1 MSRASV
7 VAKRYAKAL
16 FEVAYQQNKVAE
28 VEQHLK
34 LVIDTIKANPLLR
47 KFLGSPNV
55 SPEKKAELLG
65 QVFGSDGLSEV
76 THTIELLV
84 LRGRHNEIEG
94 VAEAYTKIA
103 GEALGQ
109 ANATV
114 YTAKALSEAEEANVA
129 ASFGALIG
137 KKIRIEQVVNP
148 ELLGGVQVRIG
159 DRLYDGSLA
168 GKLARLEKSLK
179 S

>member
-16 FEVAYQQNKVAE
+16 FEVAQQRNNVSE
-28 VEQHLK
+28 VEEQLK
-34 LVIDTIKANPLLR
+34 LVVSAAAANPDLS
-47 KFLGSPNV
+47 KFLSSPNIEG
-55 SPEKKAELLG
+55 EKKAKVLKEALG
-65 QVFGSDGLSEV
+65 AHVSADVIHTLEV
-76 THTIELLV
+76 LV

-114 YTAKALSEAEEANVA
+114 YTAKALSEAEAGNVA
-129 ASFGALIG
+129 ASFGALVG
-137 KKIRIEQVVNP
+137 KKIRVEQVVKP